1 MRELNLFIKRVI
13 DFFGSLIG
21 SVIIS
26 PILIIIALLIKLT
39 SKGPV
44 FFKQER
50 LGKDGKTF
58 KILKFRT
65 MVVNA
70 EKIGDGLSVKSE
82 NDNRITRVGRLLRAT
97 SLDELPQLFNVIL
110 GQMSLVGPR
119 PPVTYFPYDGYN
131 NYPEWAKKRFTMRP
145 GVTGLTQVTVRNS
158 VSWDERI
165 KVDDEYID
173 SFNVW
178 FDIKLLFRTLGR
190 IFKSQNIYMDKS
202 KAK

>member
-1 MRELNLFIKRVI
+1 MRKLNLFIKRLI

-21 SVIIS
+21 SIVIS

-70 EKIGDGLSVKSE
+70 EKIGDGLTVKSE
-82 NDNRITRVGRLLRAT
+82 NDDRITKIGKVLRKT

-119 PPVTYFPYDGYN
+119 PVSVKEAEQNGFDKEIPFWDLRFQMKPGMSGWAQV
-131 NYPEWAKKRFTMRP
+131 NYPYGTTLKEATRRMEYDIFYIKNNSLVIDLLVILKTMKSI
-145 GVTGLTQVTVRNS
+145 LYLN
-158 VSWDERI
+158 
-165 KVDDEYID
+165 
-173 SFNVW
+173 
-178 FDIKLLFRTLGR
+178 GR
-190 IFKSQNIYMDKS
+190 
-202 KAK
+202 